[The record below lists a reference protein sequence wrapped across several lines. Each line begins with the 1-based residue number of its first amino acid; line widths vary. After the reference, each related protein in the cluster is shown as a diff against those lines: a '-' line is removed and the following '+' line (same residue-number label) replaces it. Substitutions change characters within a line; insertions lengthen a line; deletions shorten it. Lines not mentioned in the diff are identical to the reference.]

1 MAQNDKITSKR
12 VQSELAHNL
21 PSESDFS
28 KIQMLLDMQ
37 EHPENYSEEALE
49 TMLENPEVRELMEA
63 TAQLKQ
69 AMTWEETGKEPV
81 NTDAEW
87 QYFAKAHLADSAPR
101 RGWLKVAATFIGV
114 LLVTGMAFA
123 AIHIVRMVNSQK
135 PQVVQTEQPVTADPS
150 TTMPAD
156 TVKTDTIAP
165 KIIRYDE
172 ATLQKILSD
181 IGEYYRLRVELRNED
196 AKTLRLFFQWNQRQ
210 EASKVLEQLNMFE
223 RIHLVLNDSTIIA
236 E

>member
-1 MAQNDKITSKR
+1 MERN
-12 VQSELAHNL
+12 E
-21 PSESDFS
+21 

-37 EHPENYSEEALE
+37 EHPENYLE
-49 TMLENPEVRELMEA
+49 QELKTMLEDPEVCELMEG
-63 TAQLKQ
+63 TALLKQ
-69 AMTWEETGKEPV
+69 AMIWENTRKNAV
-81 NTDAEW
+81 NVDTEW
-87 QYFAKAHLADSAPR
+87 QRFAGQHIIDSKPR
-101 RGWLKVAATFIGV
+101 SRWLKIASVFLGV
-114 LLVTGMAFA
+114 LFVSGITFA

-135 PQVVQTEQPVTADPS
+135 SQTVQTEQPVPIKPS
-150 TTMPAD
+150 TTMPVD

-172 ATLQKILSD
+172 ATLQKILTD
-181 IGEYYRLRVELRNED
+181 LGEYYRLRVELRNED

-210 EASKVLEQLNMFE
+210 EASKVLEQLNTFE

>member
-1 MAQNDKITSKR
+1 MAQN
-12 VQSELAHNL
+12 E
-21 PSESDFS
+21 

-37 EHPENYSEEALE
+37 EHPENYSEQTLE
-49 TMLENPEVRELMEA
+49 TMLKDPEVHELMEA

-81 NTDAEW
+81 NTGAEW
-87 QYFAKAHLADSAPR
+87 QRFAKTHLADSAPR

-114 LLVTGMAFA
+114 LFVTGMTFA

-135 PQVVQTEQPVTADPS
+135 AETVQVEQPAPVKPS
-150 TTMPAD
+150 TTTPAD

-165 KIIRYDE
+165 KVIRYDE
-172 ATLQKILSD
+172 ATLYKILTD
-181 IGEYYRLRVELRNED
+181 MGEYYRLRVELRNED

>member
-1 MAQNDKITSKR
+1 MEKN
-12 VQSELAHNL
+12 E
-21 PSESDFS
+21 

-37 EHPENYSEEALE
+37 EHPENYSEQALK
-49 TMLENPEVRELMEA
+49 TMLKDPEVRELREA
-63 TAQLKQ
+63 TALLKQ
-69 AMTWEETGKEPV
+69 AMVWENSRKSTV
-81 NTDAEW
+81 NVDAEW
-87 QYFAKAHLADSAPR
+87 QRFAGQHIADSKPR
-101 RGWLKVAATFIGV
+101 RGWMKVAAVFLGV
-114 LLVTGMAFA
+114 LFVSGITFA

-135 PQVVQTEQPVTADPS
+135 SQTVQTEQPMTAKAS
-150 TTMPAD
+150 TTIPAD

-172 ATLQKILSD
+172 ATLQKILTD
-181 IGEYYRLRVELRNED
+181 MGEYYRLRVELRNED

-210 EASKVLEQLNMFE
+210 EASKVLEQLNTFE

>member
-1 MAQNDKITSKR
+1 MEKN
-12 VQSELAHNL
+12 E
-21 PSESDFS
+21 

-37 EHPENYSEEALE
+37 EHPENYSEQELK
-49 TMLENPEVRELMEA
+49 TMLKDPEVRELMEA
-63 TAQLKQ
+63 TALLKQ
-69 AMTWEETGKEPV
+69 AMIWENSRKNAV
-81 NTDAEW
+81 NVDAEW
-87 QYFAKAHLADSAPR
+87 QRFAGQHIADSKPR
-101 RGWLKVAATFIGV
+101 RGWMKVAAVFLGALFVSGIT
-114 LLVTGMAFA
+114 FA

-135 PQVVQTEQPVTADPS
+135 SQTVQTEQPMTAKAS
-150 TTMPAD
+150 TTIPAD

-172 ATLQKILSD
+172 ATLQKILTD
-181 IGEYYRLRVELRNED
+181 MGEYYRLRVELRNED

-210 EASKVLEQLNMFE
+210 EASKVLEQLNTFE

>member
-1 MAQNDKITSKR
+1 MEKN
-12 VQSELAHNL
+12 E
-21 PSESDFS
+21 

-37 EHPENYSEEALE
+37 EHPENYSEQELK
-49 TMLENPEVRELMEA
+49 TMLKDPEMRELMEA
-63 TAQLKQ
+63 AELLKQ
-69 AMTWEETGKEPV
+69 AMIWENSRKSTV
-81 NTDAEW
+81 NMDAEW
-87 QYFAKAHLADSAPR
+87 QRFAGQHIADSKPR
-101 RGWLKVAATFIGV
+101 RGWLKVAAVFLGV
-114 LLVTGMAFA
+114 LFVSGITFA

-135 PQVVQTEQPVTADPS
+135 SQTVQTEQPMTAKAS
-150 TTMPAD
+150 TTIPAD

-210 EASKVLEQLNMFE
+210 EASKVLEQLNTFE
-223 RIHLVLNDSTIIA
+223 RIHLVLNDSMIIA

>member
-1 MAQNDKITSKR
+1 MEKN
-12 VQSELAHNL
+12 E
-21 PSESDFS
+21 

-37 EHPENYSEEALE
+37 EHPENYSEQELK
-49 TMLENPEVRELMEA
+49 TMLKDPEVRELMEA
-63 TAQLKQ
+63 AELLKQ
-69 AMTWEETGKEPV
+69 AMIWENSRKSTV
-81 NTDAEW
+81 NVDAEW
-87 QYFAKAHLADSAPR
+87 QRFAGQHIADSKPR
-101 RGWLKVAATFIGV
+101 RGWMKVAAVFLGV
-114 LLVTGMAFA
+114 LFVSGITFA

-135 PQVVQTEQPVTADPS
+135 SQTVQTEQPMTAKAS
-150 TTMPAD
+150 TTIPAD

-172 ATLQKILSD
+172 ATLQKILTD
-181 IGEYYRLRVELRNED
+181 MGEYYRLRVELRNED

-210 EASKVLEQLNMFE
+210 EASKVLEQLNTFE

>member
-1 MAQNDKITSKR
+1 MEKN
-12 VQSELAHNL
+12 E
-21 PSESDFS
+21 

-37 EHPENYSEEALE
+37 EHPENYSEQELKM
-49 TMLENPEVRELMEA
+49 MLKDPEMRELMEA
-63 TAQLKQ
+63 AELLKQ
-69 AMTWEETGKEPV
+69 AMIWENSRKSTV
-81 NTDAEW
+81 NVDAEW
-87 QYFAKAHLADSAPR
+87 QRFAGQHIADSKPR
-101 RGWLKVAATFIGV
+101 RGWMKVAAVFLGV
-114 LLVTGMAFA
+114 LFVSGITFA

-135 PQVVQTEQPVTADPS
+135 SQTVQTEQPMTAKAS
-150 TTMPAD
+150 TTIPAD

-210 EASKVLEQLNMFE
+210 EASKVLEQLNTFE

>member
-1 MAQNDKITSKR
+1 MEKN
-12 VQSELAHNL
+12 E
-21 PSESDFS
+21 

-37 EHPENYSEEALE
+37 EHPENYSEQALE
-49 TMLENPEVRELMEA
+49 TMLEDPEVRELMEA
-63 TAQLKQ
+63 TELLKQ
-69 AMTWEETGKEPV
+69 AMIWENSRKSTV
-81 NTDAEW
+81 NVDAEW
-87 QYFAKAHLADSAPR
+87 QRFAGEHIADSKPR
-101 RGWLKVAATFIGV
+101 RGWLKVAAVFLGV
-114 LLVTGMAFA
+114 LFVSGITFA

-135 PQVVQTEQPVTADPS
+135 SQTVQTEQPMTAKAS
-150 TTMPAD
+150 TTIPAD

-172 ATLQKILSD
+172 ATLQKILTD
-181 IGEYYRLRVELRNED
+181 MGEYYRLRVELRNED

-210 EASKVLEQLNMFE
+210 EASKVLEQLNTFE

>member
-1 MAQNDKITSKR
+1 MEKN
-12 VQSELAHNL
+12 E
-21 PSESDFS
+21 

-37 EHPENYSEEALE
+37 EHPENYSEQELK
-49 TMLENPEVRELMEA
+49 TMLKDPEVRELMEA
-63 TAQLKQ
+63 TALLKQ
-69 AMTWEETGKEPV
+69 AMIWENARKNAV
-81 NTDAEW
+81 NVDAEW
-87 QYFAKAHLADSAPR
+87 QRFAGQHIADSKPR
-101 RGWLKVAATFIGV
+101 RGWLKVAAVFLGV
-114 LLVTGMAFA
+114 LFVSGITFA

-135 PQVVQTEQPVTADPS
+135 SQTVQTEQPMTAKAS
-150 TTMPAD
+150 TTIPAD

-172 ATLQKILSD
+172 ATLQKILTD
-181 IGEYYRLRVELRNED
+181 MGEYYRLRVELRNED

-210 EASKVLEQLNMFE
+210 EASKVLEQLNTFE

>member
-1 MAQNDKITSKR
+1 MAQNEKS
-12 VQSELAHNL
+12 
-21 PSESDFS
+21 
-28 KIQMLLDMQ
+28 QMLLDMQ
-37 EHPENYSEEALE
+37 EHPENYSEQALE
-49 TMLENPEVRELMEA
+49 TMLEDPDVRELMEA

-81 NTDAEW
+81 NTGAEW
-87 QYFAKAHLADSAPR
+87 QRFAKTHLADSAPR

-114 LLVTGMAFA
+114 LFVTGMTFA

-135 PQVVQTEQPVTADPS
+135 AETVQVEQPAPVKPS
-150 TTMPAD
+150 TTTPAD

-165 KIIRYDE
+165 KVIRYDE
-172 ATLQKILSD
+172 ATLYKILTD
-181 IGEYYRLRVELRNED
+181 MGEYYRLRVELRNED